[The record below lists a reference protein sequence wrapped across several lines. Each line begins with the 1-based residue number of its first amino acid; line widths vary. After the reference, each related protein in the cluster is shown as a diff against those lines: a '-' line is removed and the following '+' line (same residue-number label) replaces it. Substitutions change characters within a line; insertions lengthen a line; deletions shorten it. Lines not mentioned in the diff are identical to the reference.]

1 MAHPEFPEG
10 VAVVYCEGCY
20 GNTYG
25 KTAHGLVRFTRRYHV
40 AAVIDS
46 MMAGQDAG
54 AALDGTAR
62 DIPIVASL
70 ADALEAIE
78 YDGRRATHFVIG
90 MAPDGGVLD
99 DSARSAV
106 LEAIDAGL
114 NVDAGLHSFLNEDE
128 ELCEAAFSVGVKL
141 RDVRCPPARS
151 QLHFFSGKIEQVDSL
166 IVAVLGTDSGVGKRT
181 TAFLLADGLV
191 EQGLTAEVI
200 GTGQTAWMQGARHGI
215 ILDSL
220 VNDFV
225 AGELEHA
232 VWSAWSELRPDVI
245 LIEGQGSLMH
255 PAYPGGFE
263 ILAATRPRG
272 VILQHAPA
280 RRDYEGFPGHEIP
293 SVERHIA
300 AIELIS
306 PTRTIGIAINGER
319 LEPGAATDVSKRL
332 TDQTGLPTLDP
343 IAGDIAPLVEAILA
357 LQDETPTG

>member
-1 MAHPEFPEG
+1 MAHQEFPEG

-25 KTAHGLVRFTRRYHV
+25 KTAHGLVRFTRRYNV

-46 MMAGQDAG
+46 TMAGQDAG
-54 AALDGTAR
+54 AALDGTTR
-62 DIPIVASL
+62 GIPIAATL

-78 YDGRRATHFVIG
+78 HDGRRATHFVIG

-99 DSARSAV
+99 DAARDAV

-128 ELCEAAFSVGVKL
+128 ELCEASFSAGVRL

-151 QLHFFSGKIEQVDSL
+151 QLHFFSGKIEEVDSL
-166 IVAVLGTDSGVGKRT
+166 IVAVLGTDSAVGKRT
-181 TAFLLADGLV
+181 TAFLLADGLAAR
-191 EQGLTAEVI
+191 GLTAEVI
-200 GTGQTAWMQGARHGI
+200 GTGQTAWMQGARYGI

-245 LIEGQGSLMH
+245 LVEGQGSLMH

-280 RRDYEGFPGHEIP
+280 RQDYDGFPGYEIP

-300 AIELIS
+300 AIELLS
-306 PTRTIGIAINGER
+306 PTRTIGISINGER
-319 LEPGAATDVSKRL
+319 MDPAAASAASARL
-332 TDQTGLPTLDP
+332 AEQTGLPTLDP
-343 IAGDIAPLVEAILA
+343 VAGDVAPLVEAILA
-357 LQDETPTG
+357 LRGDTPTA

>member
-20 GNTYG
+20 GKTYG

-46 MMAGQDAG
+46 AMAGQDAG
-54 AALDGTAR
+54 LALDGEAR
-62 DIPIVASL
+62 DIPIAATL
-70 ADALEAIE
+70 AAALEAIE
-78 YDGRRATHFVIG
+78 RDGRRATHFVVG
-90 MAPDGGVLD
+90 MAPDGGELD
-99 DSARSAV
+99 ADARGAV

-114 NVDAGLHSFLNEDE
+114 DVDAGLHTFLNDDE
-128 ELCEAAFSVGVKL
+128 ELCEAAFSAGVKL
-141 RDVRCPPARS
+141 RDVRRPPTSS
-151 QLHFFSGKIEQVDSL
+151 QLHFFSGKIEDVDSL
-166 IVAVLGTDSGVGKRT
+166 VVAVLGTDSAVGKRT
-181 TAFLLADGLV
+181 TAFLLADGLI
-191 EQGLTAEVI
+191 ERGITAEVI

-245 LIEGQGSLMH
+245 LVEGQGSLMH

-280 RRDYEGFPGHEIP
+280 RRDYDGFPGYEIP

-306 PTRTIGIAINGER
+306 PARVIGISINGES
-319 LEPGAATDVSKRL
+319 LEPGEATATMARL
-332 TDQTGLPTLDP
+332 AKQTDLPILDP
-343 IAGDIAPLVEAILA
+343 VASDSAPLVEAILTLRA
-357 LQDETPTG
+357 ATPTP